1 MYPFDGKETQA
12 IRHAIKETPGYFI
25 SIKGHLRNGGFE
37 INLMFWGLQY
47 ATHWLAQNRQPFY
60 ERQFT
65 VLWEDRFI
73 GTITYWYS
81 APPSSL
87 GVPDFSSLAAL
98 SDDFAWNSTISAEPT
113 SNGIVKFEKFQPVPG
128 PVPLDLS
135 SITMTLLAGFIT
147 SAANGIDTP
156 ISKAKYQAGDS
167 RYRPRIQLV
176 ANFAAKPPE
185 WFKFDVV
192 RMMLVRLVILYFEVL
207 KGKVG
212 QRSGYGFD
220 MLYNGQLAGK
230 GIMGIP
236 PGGAFAIEDGTD
248 SVATS

>member
-12 IRHAIKETPGYFI
+12 IRHAIRETPGYFI
-25 SIKGHLRNGGFE
+25 SIRGHLPNGGFE
-37 INLMFWGLQY
+37 INLMFWGLQF
-47 ATHWLAQNRQPFY
+47 AAHWIAQSRQPSY

-65 VLWEDRFI
+65 VLWENRFI
-73 GTITYWYS
+73 GTIKYWYS

-87 GVPDFSSLAAL
+87 GFPDISSPAAL
-98 SDDFAWNSTISAEPT
+98 SDDFEWNNTISAEPT
-113 SNGIVKFEKFQPVPG
+113 SNGIVKFDKFHPVRG

-147 SAANGIDTP
+147 SAAEGIDTP
-156 ISKAKYQAGDS
+156 IFSAKYQTGDS

-176 ANFAAKPPE
+176 TNFGAKPPE

-192 RMMLVRLVILYFEVL
+192 RMMLVRLVILYFEQL
-207 KGKVG
+207 KGKEG
-212 QRSGYGFD
+212 QRSGYAFD
-220 MLYNGQLAGK
+220 MLYDGRLAGK
-230 GIMGIP
+230 GVLGIP